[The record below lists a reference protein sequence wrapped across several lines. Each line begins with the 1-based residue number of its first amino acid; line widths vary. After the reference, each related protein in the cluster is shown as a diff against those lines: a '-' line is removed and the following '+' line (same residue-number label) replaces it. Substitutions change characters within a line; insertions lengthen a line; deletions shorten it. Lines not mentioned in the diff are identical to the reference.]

1 MVCSLFQSFIEI
13 NYLII
18 LEVFNPMTKT
28 KFTLFSVLI
37 FLTISCTKT
46 DPAQPD
52 TNNNQ
57 GTSQTFKDTRDSQVY
72 NTVKIGNQ
80 IWMKENL
87 NYSTPTGS
95 LCSDCATYGRLYD
108 WETAMTIAPSGW
120 HLPTENEFAT
130 LINFLGGEQIAG
142 GKMKTTTGWDMPNVG
157 ASNTSGFSALPAG
170 LLPFNTPS
178 PVNVKRTAIWWNST
192 VTFDNFINAYGVF
205 YGYESITISKTQ
217 KPLMFS
223 VRCIKDY

>member
-1 MVCSLFQSFIEI
+1 
-13 NYLII
+13 
-18 LEVFNPMTKT
+18 MTKT
-28 KFTLFSVLI
+28 KFTLFSVLV

-52 TNNNQ
+52 TDINQ
-57 GTSQTFKDTRDSQVY
+57 GTSQTFKDTRDDQVY

-95 LCSDCATYGRLYD
+95 LCFDCATYGRLYD
-108 WETAMTIAPSGW
+108 WETAMTIAPPGW
-120 HLPTENEFAT
+120 HLPTQNEFAT
-130 LINFLGGEQIAG
+130 LINFLGGEQISG
-142 GKMKTTTGWDMPNVG
+142 GKMKTTTGWDMPNLG
-157 ASNTSGFSALPAG
+157 ATNTSGFSGLPAG
-170 LLPFNTPS
+170 LLPFNTTS

-192 VTFDNFINAYGVF
+192 VTFDNFINVYALF
-205 YGYESITISKTQ
+205 YGYDSVTISKTQ
-217 KPLMFS
+217 KQLMLS

>member
-1 MVCSLFQSFIEI
+1 
-13 NYLII
+13 
-18 LEVFNPMTKT
+18 MTKT
-28 KFTLFSVLI
+28 KFTLFSVLV
-37 FLTISCTKT
+37 FLHFLYKT

-57 GTSQTFKDTRDSQVY
+57 STSQTFKDTRDDQVY

-95 LCSDCATYGRLYD
+95 LCFDCATYGRLYD
-108 WETAMTIAPSGW
+108 WETAMTIAPPGW
-120 HLPTENEFAT
+120 HLPTEFAT
-130 LINFLGGEQIAG
+130 LINFLGGELIAG
-142 GKMKTTTGWDMPNVG
+142 GKMKTTTGWDTPNLG
-157 ASNTSGFSALPAG
+157 ATNASGFSGLPAG
-170 LLPFNTPS
+170 LLPFNTTS

-192 VTFDNFINAYGVF
+192 VTFDNFINVYALF
-205 YGYESITISKTQ
+205 YGYESVTISKTQ
-217 KPLMFS
+217 KQLMLS